1 MNAPLLQVRDLSIAF
16 GAVQV
21 VDGLSYEIRRGETL
35 GLVGES
41 GCGKSVSSLA
51 LLGLLPPRGCR
62 VDGSIRLDGRELTT
76 LDAAGWRTV
85 RGRRIAMVFQD
96 PMTALNPLLTVER
109 HLLEVLALHKGL
121 VGEPARVAAVRWLD
135 RVGIPDPSAR
145 LTAWPHELSGGMRQR
160 VLIAMA
166 LAGEPD
172 LLVAD
177 EPTTAL
183 DVTIQAQILDLLA
196 DLRRELSMTMLF
208 ITHDLGVVERVADR
222 IAVLYAGRKAE
233 EGPVSEVLRA
243 PRHPYTDGLL
253 ASVPGFRPRTGRL
266 RSIPGQVP
274 SPSAWPTGCRF
285 HPRCPRATDLC
296 PARAPERIDHDG
308 RECACHHPLEV
319 LS

>member
-1 MNAPLLQVRDLSIAF
+1 VSAPLLEVRDLSVAF
-16 GAVQV
+16 GPVQV
-21 VDGLSYEIRRGETL
+21 VDGLSYAIRRGETL

-51 LLGLLPPRGCR
+51 LLGLLPARGCR
-62 VDGSIRLDGRELTT
+62 VEGSIRLDGRELTT
-76 LDAAGWRTV
+76 LDPAGWRAV
-85 RGRRIAMVFQD
+85 RGRRVAMVFQD

-121 VGEPARVAAVRWLD
+121 TGPAARAAALGWLD
-135 RVGIPDPSAR
+135 RVGIPDPAAR
-145 LTAWPHELSGGMRQR
+145 LSAWPHELSGGMRQR

-196 DLRRELSMTMLF
+196 DLRRELSMAMLF

-243 PRHPYTDGLL
+243 PAHPYTDGLL

-266 RSIPGQVP
+266 RSIAGQVP
-274 SPSAWPTGCRF
+274 SPSAWPPGCRF
-285 HPRCPRATDLC
+285 HPRCDRATELC
-296 PARAPERIDHDG
+296 AARVPDHRDHQG
-308 RECACHHPLEV
+308 RECACHHPLEARP
-319 LS
+319 

>member
-1 MNAPLLQVRDLSIAF
+1 MTAPLLEVRDLSVSF

-21 VDGLSYEIRRGETL
+21 VDGLSYVIERGQSL

-62 VDGSIRLDGRELTT
+62 VEGSIRLEGRELVG
-76 LDAAGWRTV
+76 LPAPQWMPI
-85 RGRRIAMVFQD
+85 RGGRIAMVFQD

-109 HLLEVLALHKGL
+109 HLREVLAIHQGL
-121 VGEPARVAAVRWLD
+121 EGELARKEATRWLD
-135 RVGIPDPSAR
+135 RVGIPDPAAR
-145 LTAWPHELSGGMRQR
+145 LSTYPHELSGGMRQR

-166 LAGEPD
+166 LAGKPD

-183 DVTIQAQILDLLA
+183 DVTIQAQILDLLS
-196 DLRRELSMTMLF
+196 DLRRELGMSMLF

-222 IAVLYAGRKAE
+222 VAVLYAGRKVE
-233 EGPVSEVLRA
+233 EGEVSEVLRA
-243 PRHPYTDGLL
+243 PLHPYTDGLVG
-253 ASVPGFRPRTGRL
+253 SVPGFRPRSGRL

-274 SPSAWPTGCRF
+274 SPAAWPGGCRF
-285 HPRCPRATDLC
+285 HPRCPHSQEDCT
-296 PARAPERIDHDG
+296 RIVPTESSG
-308 RECACHHPLEV
+308 SRKVACHHALEAQR
-319 LS
+319 